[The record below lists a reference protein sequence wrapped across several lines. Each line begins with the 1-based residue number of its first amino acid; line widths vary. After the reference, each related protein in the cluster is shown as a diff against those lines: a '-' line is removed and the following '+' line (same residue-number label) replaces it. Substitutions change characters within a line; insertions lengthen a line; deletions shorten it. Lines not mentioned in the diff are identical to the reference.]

1 MARAVW
7 KGAISFG
14 LVHLPVALYPASRE
28 SGIDFDWLDR
38 RSLDP
43 VGYKRYNKR
52 TGRELKSADIVK
64 GVKQP
69 GGGYVVISDEEVRA
83 AFPRST
89 RTIEIDSFVKQ
100 AQVPPMALERPYY
113 VQPTGKAD
121 KVYVLLRATMRDAGV
136 IAIARLVM
144 HTKEHLAA
152 LMVEGDALVLNTLR
166 WPDELR
172 SPAGLELP
180 GKRPA
185 GAEVKPAERKMATQ
199 LVEEMTAP
207 WKPDDYSEHF
217 ANAIRQLIKRKVAAG
232 KTQQVEPLEEEPP
245 AQPSNVVDLTELLAK
260 SLRTS
265 RATAS
270 GSGAAHADSPRRH
283 RRRTPGPR
291 RERTRRAS

>member
-7 KGAISFG
+7 KGALTFG
-14 LVHLPVALYPASRE
+14 LVHLPVALYPASQE

-52 TGRELKSADIVK
+52 TGRELKSEDIVK

-69 GGGYVVISDEEVRA
+69 GGSYVVVSDEELRA

-89 RTIEIDSFVKQ
+89 QTIEIDSFVRQ
-100 AQVPPMALERPYY
+100 DEIPPMALERPYF
-113 VQPTGKAD
+113 VQPIGKAD
-121 KVYVLLRATMRDAGV
+121 KVYVLLRETMREAGV
-136 IAIARLVM
+136 IAIARIVM

-152 LMVEGDALVLNTLR
+152 LMVAGEALVLNTLR

-172 SPAGLELP
+172 SPAGLALP
-180 GKRPA
+180 GKR
-185 GAEVKPAERKMATQ
+185 GAAADVKPAERKMAAQ
-199 LVEEMTAP
+199 LVAEMTSP
-207 WKPDDYSEHF
+207 WKPDAYREHF
-217 ANAIRQLIKRKVAAG
+217 GAAIRQLIKRKVAAG
-232 KTQQVEPLEEEPP
+232 KAKQVAPLEEETP
-245 AQPSNVVDLTELLAK
+245 ARPSNVVDLTELLAK